1 MSNTHTR
8 VLSVLSALAI
18 FTLSVISASAQAPG
32 SPQQPQQPLRPLQ
45 AQQPAQAAQIAR
57 GELLSVDATAKTLA
71 IKPTEGAEQRF
82 QYNDQ
87 TKVTGARG
95 GVSGLA
101 TMSGRQVVVHFM
113 PQGANRVATEIE
125 LQPDK
130 QDK

>member
-18 FTLSVISASAQAPG
+18 FTLSVISASAQAPS
-32 SPQQPQQPLRPLQ
+32 SPQQSVQ

-95 GVSGLA
+95 GVAGLA

-113 PQGANRVATEIE
+113 SQGANRVATEIE

-130 QDK
+130 QEK